1 MQAIQLI
8 THMPVDDHFLPL
20 AGSRFNTI
28 RRFRGK
34 YTGMQVGDNVV
45 MHHTPDPKTK
55 DVAVPL
61 TEILR
66 VSSYAV
72 GGLDNIVA
80 SHGMRHHSRPPKLGG
95 LKDYILSFYPLAE
108 GEERNDSQLFVAI
121 YF

>member
-1 MQAIQLI
+1 MQATQLI
-8 THMPVDDHFLPL
+8 TIMPEDTRFFPL

-28 RRFRGK
+28 RRFSGK

-45 MHHTPDPKTK
+45 MHHTLDPKTK

-72 GGLDNIVA
+72 GDLDNSVA
-80 SHGMRHHSRPPKLGG
+80 SHGMRHHSRPSKFGE

-108 GEERNDSQLFVAI
+108 GEERNDGQLFIAI